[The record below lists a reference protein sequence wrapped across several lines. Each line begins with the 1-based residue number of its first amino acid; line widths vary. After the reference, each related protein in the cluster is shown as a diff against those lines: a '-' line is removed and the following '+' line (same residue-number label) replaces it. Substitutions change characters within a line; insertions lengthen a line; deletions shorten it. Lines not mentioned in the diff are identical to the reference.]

1 MVTPHLHMLSPSI
14 LGLEKLL
21 KSPPHTSCSKLEGEQ
36 QLLLSCPTDCA
47 TDRVGQHSCWV
58 TDTGVRKWSLLPF
71 YYSCSSVSG
80 EAARV
85 VLGMASMSVC
95 GPIPISV
102 SQGRMAECCCSFC
115 PGELLGG
122 CIFFAITD
130 TSNLCFKTSFLKL
143 RRKNISLPSQHRYVL
158 LVEAKGCSACLSAL
172 QHQQI
177 CLTGTFR
184 HLFAPR

>member
-1 MVTPHLHMLSPSI
+1 MVPQLAWVSTAV
-14 LGLEKLL
+14 GLQTQGWEIF
-21 KSPPHTSCSKLEGEQ
+21 SASF
-36 QLLLSCPTDCA
+36 
-47 TDRVGQHSCWV
+47 
-58 TDTGVRKWSLLPF
+58 LLPMSF
-71 YYSCSSVSG
+71 SVWG
-80 EAARV
+80 ESLCWIGDGTYV
-85 VLGMASMSVC
+85 SVWSH
-95 GPIPISV
+95 PPSV

-115 PGELLGG
+115 PVELQGG

-130 TSNLCFKTSFLKL
+130 TSNLCFKTSLLKL
-143 RRKNISLPSQHRYVL
+143 RRKNISLLSQHRYVL